1 MKRLLV
7 LGCVG
12 ISLVL
17 TGCASSEHD
26 DLKEW
31 MKEQAKSMRGKVQPL
46 PEITAFPAVAYTGE
60 QLTPPFSGS
69 KILTTDATSDKTAP
83 DRDRARQ
90 ALENFPL
97 EDLKVMGVL
106 FDGKTHYALIKTPA
120 PNKPKHVRVGE
131 FVGQN
136 FGKITAI
143 TGDGMTVLETVKDSN
158 GAWVERET
166 NILVPKEGGKK

>member
-1 MKRLLV
+1 MRPSLILLCIGAG
-7 LGCVG
+7 LSLAGCG
-12 ISLVL
+12 
-17 TGCASSEHD
+17 SSEHED
-26 DLKEW
+26 IKGW
-31 MKEQAKSMRGKVQPL
+31 MVEQTKGMKGKVQPL
-46 PEITAFPAVAYTGE
+46 PEITAFPAVAYEGE
-60 QLTPPFSGS
+60 RLTPPFSGT
-69 KILTTDATSDKTAP
+69 KILTTDATNDKSAP

-106 FDGKTHYALIKTPA
+106 FDGKTRYALVQTPA

-136 FGKITAI
+136 FGRITAI
-143 TGDGMTVLETVKDSN
+143 TGEGMTVLETVKDSN

-166 NILVPKEGGKK
+166 NILVPREGGKK

>member
-1 MKRLLV
+1 M
-7 LGCVG
+7 
-12 ISLVL
+12 
-17 TGCASSEHD
+17 
-26 DLKEW
+26 
-31 MKEQAKSMRGKVQPL
+31 AK
-46 PEITAFPAVAYTGE
+46 
-60 QLTPPFSGS
+60 
-69 KILTTDATSDKTAP
+69 
-83 DRDRARQ
+83 
-90 ALENFPL
+90 FPL

-143 TGDGMTVLETVKDSN
+143 TADGMTVLETVKDSN